1 MPVRD
6 IAIGHLGPLTPREA
20 EAVLWTAEGKTAWEA
35 GTILGVTAGTLN
47 AHIANAAA
55 KLCASNRAHLV
66 ARAFVTGV
74 LVPALA
80 RGAALVLV
88 IAFALSDH
96 DALRMRRVR
105 AKRVREDSVAEIYER
120 TPGGSV

>member
-1 MPVRD
+1 MPGHD
-6 IAIGHLGPLTPREA
+6 IAIASLGPLTPREA

-74 LVPALA
+74 LAVAKA
-80 RGAALVLV
+80 SALVLV
-88 IAFALSDH
+88 LAFAISNH
-96 DALRMRRVR
+96 DASRVRRVR
-105 AKRVREDSVAEIYER
+105 VRRAREDAVAAVFVR
-120 TPGGSV
+120 TPGGAA